1 MAVVDFTKRPILTP
15 AASRGL
21 MAYDA
26 LHLEKI
32 SCSDVFES
40 SFKAS
45 DLVGKRVCFDQ
56 HCSPVD
62 DDPAYT
68 HRFVAL
74 VLGFSLGVSTFGL
87 SDSLYVWQEGCN
99 YQEFVSITDLSVVS
113 LLT

>member
-1 MAVVDFTKRPILTP
+1 MAALNSTKRPVLTP
-15 AASRGL
+15 SALNGIL
-21 MAYDA
+21 AYDA

-32 SCSDVFES
+32 SCSDASEL

-56 HCSPVD
+56 MCPAVD
-62 DDPAYT
+62 HDPAYT

-99 YQEFVSITDLSVVS
+99 YQEFVDITSLTVVS
-113 LLT
+113 VLA

>member
-1 MAVVDFTKRPILTP
+1 MASIDFTKRPVLTP
-15 AASRGL
+15 AACSGIL
-21 MAYDA
+21 AYDA

-32 SCSDVFES
+32 SCSDMS
-40 SFKAS
+40 KLPFKAS

-56 HCSPVD
+56 QCPSID
-62 DDPAYT
+62 DESAYA

-99 YQEFVSITDLSVVS
+99 YQEFVDITSLSVVS
-113 LLT
+113 VLT